1 MSETKTIELN
11 IERQII
17 AALVNADESGLSKT
31 DIEAIDQ
38 AILDYGPHFH
48 VICPSD
54 DNLEASFSK
63 CDITRLYADCLKVS
77 VQVTNREEQ

>member
-11 IERQII
+11 IGREIV
-17 AALVNADESGLSKT
+17 AALVNADESGLSED
-31 DIEAIDQ
+31 DIKAIDQ

-48 VICPSD
+48 IICPSG

-63 CDITRLYADCLKVS
+63 CDITRLYADCLRVS
-77 VQVTNREEQ
+77 VQVTNREGK